1 MDNCIEACEQIQDK
15 PKKIE
20 VSVLYDDN
28 AFVCKISNSSVKPK
42 DGFLSTNKKDKNNHG
57 FGIENIKSALGK
69 YNSIYRFNQSD
80 DSFILS
86 FVIFEEYNL

>member
-28 AFVCKISNSSVKPK
+28 AFVCKISNSSVKSK
-42 DGFLSTNKKDKNNHG
+42 NSFLSTNKKDKNNHG